1 MLFHCLLASIASH
14 KKGGSNLNFCFL
26 LLGSLF
32 SGCFQDFLIFALIM
46 MCVHMVF
53 FVLYL
58 DFLEPL
64 KSINFC
70 LSATVASDFSGT
82 VLIDTTLLFQ
92 EDYN

>member
-1 MLFHCLLASIASH
+1 
-14 KKGGSNLNFCFL
+14 
-26 LLGSLF
+26 
-32 SGCFQDFLIFALIM
+32 M